1 MTLILKSLLIS
12 LYGGIFFSLHHS
24 EHGCNNRFPHLEESR
39 VLLDGEDADA
49 VVAAVGDEDVPAGRV
64 DGDAAA
70 RVEHVGEG
78 GRDRRDHLHQLQALR
93 RRLRI
98 HISCKDG
105 NSNRTSQCLCSHRLR
120 ELIFGSRNPYLDF
133 RLNI

>member
-1 MTLILKSLLIS
+1 MDASNS
-12 LYGGIFFSLHHS
+12 
-24 EHGCNNRFPHLEESR
+24 RFPPHLEESR

-93 RRLRI
+93 RRLPI

-105 NSNRTSQCLCSHRLR
+105 DRITT
-120 ELIFGSRNPYLDF
+120 
-133 RLNI
+133 